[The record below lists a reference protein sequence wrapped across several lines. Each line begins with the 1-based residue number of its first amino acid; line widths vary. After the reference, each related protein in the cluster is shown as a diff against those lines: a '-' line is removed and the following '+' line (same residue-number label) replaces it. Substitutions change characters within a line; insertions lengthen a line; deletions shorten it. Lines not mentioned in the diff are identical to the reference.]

1 MNINVEVTGE
11 LAIGYQA
18 DPPTLS
24 ENMATISGP
33 ASLVNKVA
41 KVKAENDITGI
52 KENIVR
58 SLPLVAV
65 DENGVVVSGISINP
79 EKITVTQRIVQRG
92 GYRNLVVKVVTFG
105 QIANGYRLTSIFV
118 FPPTVTVYSS
128 DPALVDAMPEYIE
141 TMPLDLTGM
150 KDDFESQVALR
161 LPAGVELVGDQQ
173 VNVQV
178 GIAAIESSLAL
189 TNVTVEAT
197 GLATNLEAKFT
208 PNTADIIIAG
218 PLRTLETLKVSDLR
232 VLVDLSGKL
241 PGKYTLTDGFMLNI
255 SDLRLE
261 NILPTS
267 FDVVI
272 YVHGTTPPP

>member
-1 MNINVEVTGE
+1 VTGE

-58 SLPLVAV
+58 ELPLVAV
-65 DENGVVVSGISINP
+65 DENGVVVSGISINT

-128 DPALVDAMPEYIE
+128 DPALVDALPEYIE

-197 GLATNLEAKFT
+197 GLAANLEAKFT
-208 PNTADIIIAG
+208 PNMADIIIAG

-241 PGKYTLTDGFMLNI
+241 PGKYTLTDGFTLNI
-255 SDLRLE
+255 PDLRLE
-261 NILPTS
+261 NILPTA